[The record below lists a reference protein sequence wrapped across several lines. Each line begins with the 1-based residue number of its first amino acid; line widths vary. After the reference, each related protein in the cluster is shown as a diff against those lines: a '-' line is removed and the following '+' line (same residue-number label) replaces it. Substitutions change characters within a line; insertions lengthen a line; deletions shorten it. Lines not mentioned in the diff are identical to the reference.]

1 MRTRRLDIHTA
12 FRKEMEMETLLEDGM
27 DGQSTATSEKRFPT
41 CQASSESAKLRII
54 IVEDDEEL
62 RLVLVTVFSRLG
74 HDVRGAGDGARL
86 DFALA
91 DYLADVVVLDLN
103 LPGEDGVDIAQRLR
117 RTHQCGIIMMTDRAL
132 VQERVAGFESGA
144 DLYFVK
150 PINPLE
156 LHAALLNLGRRLRP
170 ALSPCGAAWHF
181 ELQRS
186 VVQSPRGINISL
198 TAQESIV
205 MQLLFAVLGK
215 TVSRPDIFFAL
226 GHPDDEH
233 GSKRLETLLSR
244 LRSKVHHLDPE
255 SELPIRARHSQGYAF
270 LAD

>member
-1 MRTRRLDIHTA
+1 MDSS
-12 FRKEMEMETLLEDGM
+12 LEDGT
-27 DGQSTATSEKRFPT
+27 DGQTPEAPERRCSASQATSET
-41 CQASSESAKLRII
+41 QKLRII

-62 RLVLVTVFSRLG
+62 RSVLVTFFSRLG
-74 HDVRGAGDGARL
+74 HDIRGAGDGPNL

-91 DYLADVVVLDLN
+91 DYPADVVVLDLN
-103 LPGEDGVDIAQRLR
+103 LPGEDGVDIAKRLR
-117 RTHQCGIIMMTDRAL
+117 RTNQCGIIMMTDRAL
-132 VQERVAGFESGA
+132 VNERMKGFESGA

-181 ELQRS
+181 DLQRS

-244 LRSKVHHLDPE
+244 LRSKVQHLDPE